1 MKNGKKRKYKKDTQ
15 FCKNITINLYTR
27 ETGTCGQKLSELF
40 TPYAKELFT
49 PNYCFEC
56 EAFANNEDK

>member
-1 MKNGKKRKYKKDTQ
+1 METQ

-27 ETGTCGQKLSELF
+27 ETGTCGQKLGELF

-56 EAFANNEDK
+56 EAFANNEDN